1 MNRLSHLQETLP
13 KNIHDNY
20 LLGDVEF
27 VLLDYN
33 SSDGLESW
41 VKNDMKNILIWE
53 YYHITKLLSQI
64 TI

>member
-41 VKNDMKNILIWE
+41 VKNDMKKYIDLGILS
-53 YYHITKLLSQI
+53 YYKTSQI